1 MITNRQRFLD
11 AIERKNA
18 PGQPSFGTGTS
29 IACRDLMD
37 LTGAQF
43 PEAHLDAEKMA
54 ALAMTG
60 HTELGFDVVMPLFS
74 VCHEAA
80 AMGCDVKWGS
90 PTLMPESG
98 PPIFQDL
105 DDIRIPHDL
114 LERPGCAVPLQ
125 AIRFLKN
132 RLGDSAAVC
141 GKVFGSWT
149 QSYHYFGIENFLMG
163 TLDDPDKTHRI
174 LDRLLP
180 VTIQFARAQIEAGAD
195 CLLLADHV
203 TRDLCGP
210 ETYERFVMPL
220 HQRLA
225 EEIEVPLVLHICGNT
240 LDRVKMIARTGVA
253 CFHWDTKSGPPEQ
266 EREVAG
272 PKLALMGGV
281 SNYLLLRGT
290 AEEVAAQAA
299 NAVAAGM
306 DVVGPE
312 CAIPLTTP
320 LENLKAVARAV
331 SQPKPPQPR
340 P

>member
-1 MITNRQRFLD
+1 M
-11 AIERKNA
+11 
-18 PGQPSFGTGTS
+18 FGTGTS
-29 IACRDLMD
+29 IACQDLMN

-43 PEAHLDAEKMA
+43 PDAHLDAEKMA

-60 HTELGFDVVMPLFS
+60 HTVLGFDVVMPLFS

-80 AMGCDVKWGS
+80 AMGCDVKWGG

-98 PPIFQDL
+98 PPIFRDL
-105 DDIRIPHDL
+105 DDIRIPPDL
-114 LERPGCAVPLQ
+114 LERPGCAVPLK
-125 AIRFLKN
+125 AIALLKKQ
-132 RLGDSAAVC
+132 LGDRAAVC

-163 TLDDPDKTHRI
+163 TLDDPDKTRRI

-180 VTIQFARAQIEAGAD
+180 VTLQFARAQIEAGAD

-203 TRDLCGP
+203 TRDLCSP
-210 ETYERFVMPL
+210 EAYETFVMPL

-225 EEIEVPLVLHICGNT
+225 EEIKVPLILHICGNT
-240 LDRVKMIARTGVA
+240 LDRVGMIARTGVG
-253 CFHWDTKSGPPEQ
+253 CFHWDTKCGSPQQ
-266 EREVAG
+266 ERETAG
-272 PKLALMGGV
+272 PDLALMGGV

-290 AEEVAAQAA
+290 PDEVAAQAA
-299 NAVAAGM
+299 TAVAAGM

-320 LENLKAVARAV
+320 LENLKAVARVA
-331 SQPKPPQPR
+331 
-340 P
+340 